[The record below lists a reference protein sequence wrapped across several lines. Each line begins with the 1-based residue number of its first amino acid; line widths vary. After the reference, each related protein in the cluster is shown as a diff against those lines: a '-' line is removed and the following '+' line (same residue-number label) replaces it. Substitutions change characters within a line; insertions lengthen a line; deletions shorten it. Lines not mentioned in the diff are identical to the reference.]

1 MVGIHFILIKLVYG
15 NGTKDTTACAFMRG
29 PSHLNHGHTP
39 FIPHDGGT
47 APAAALVK
55 QKGLTVRLR
64 VPINRARSAHLR
76 YRCCPCPP

>member
-29 PSHLNHGHTP
+29 PSHLNHGHIP

-55 QKGLTVRLR
+55 
-64 VPINRARSAHLR
+64 
-76 YRCCPCPP
+76 